1 MCVAA
6 AAAVPALCT
15 LVLVTLVLLKWGEV
29 GLVEDCNEEVF
40 FLVCRFSVDLL
51 VCGGRDEVFG
61 NFVCKRLLGV
71 AVVPLDV
78 VLGLTGSEGESEIIL
93 HKLYDGRYV
102 HFQVER

>member
-78 VLGLTGSEGESEIIL
+78 VLGLTGSEGESESAL
-93 HKLYDGRYV
+93 
-102 HFQVER
+102 